1 MELHSMSLIAGL
13 AFGVQYEDL
22 TEEDGNE
29 YLIISLGIFEIIF
42 NW

>member
-1 MELHSMSLIAGL
+1 MKLHSISLIYGL
-13 AFGVQYEDL
+13 SFGVQYEDL

-29 YLIISLGIFEIIF
+29 YLIISLGLLEIIF